1 MISLIQPGTSTLIQ
15 QKIYLDIYMYSIVN
29 LPLNY
34 LYIVIILKNRC
45 EVLDF
50 QLSKSQ
56 KKIIKKVTK
65 FLKSGECDKNP
76 INFEQAER
84 EPCMKYEFHGN
95 FYLLLLLSIYPIY
108 IYVTFLSLIMILY

>member
-1 MISLIQPGTSTLIQ
+1 MLLFC
-15 QKIYLDIYMYSIVN
+15 
-29 LPLNY
+29 
-34 LYIVIILKNRC
+34 KNRC

-76 INFEQAER
+76 TDIVQAER

-95 FYLLLLLSIYPIY
+95 LYLLLFLFIYPIY
-108 IYVTFLSLIMILY
+108 ECYFLPAVLNKYICTCAAYQF